1 MPFSLSD
8 LRMSGTYK
16 GVNFVHL
23 TYVATLPCESWN
35 TENAYEH
42 KFSF

>member
-1 MPFSLSD
+1 M
-8 LRMSGTYK
+8 LR
-16 GVNFVHL
+16 HECRPPHIIH
-23 TYVATLPCESWN
+23 VATLPCESRN